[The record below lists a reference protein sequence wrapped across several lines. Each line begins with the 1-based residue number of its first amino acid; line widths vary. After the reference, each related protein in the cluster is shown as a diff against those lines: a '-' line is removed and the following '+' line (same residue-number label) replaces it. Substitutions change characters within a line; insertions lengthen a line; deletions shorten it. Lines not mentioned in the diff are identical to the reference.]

1 MTYDPERD
9 EVFYCGGCKC
19 QQQPKEGERCK
30 TCKKIT
36 VSWYTDRENETDALR
51 KWKRING

>member
-9 EVFYCGGCKC
+9 EVFYCGSCGR

-30 TCKKIT
+30 DCGKQT
-36 VSWYTDRENETDALR
+36 VSWYTNRESEADALR
-51 KWKRING
+51 KWKHING